1 MNVTPENPSG
11 PFDYGAGSG
20 TAPDET
26 SEVPAVAVVK
36 RYIEEHYNDTI
47 KLDDLARLVGL
58 TRFSLSKRF
67 RQRVGVSPYQYVC
80 QVRVR
85 RAQAMMREGRQLT
98 EIAGEV
104 GFFDQSHLARH
115 FKRLCGITPR
125 QYRSACDWPE
135 RP

>member
-1 MNVTPENPSG
+1 MRVTPEHPSG
-11 PFDYGAGSG
+11 PVDFGACPG
-20 TAPDET
+20 TVPDET
-26 SEVPAVAVVK
+26 SDVRAVATVK
-36 RYIEEHYNDTI
+36 RYIEDHYSDTI

-85 RAQAMMREGRQLT
+85 RAQTMMEEGRQLT

-115 FKRLCGITPR
+115 FKRLCGMTPR
-125 QYRSACDWPE
+125 QYRSRCDRPE
-135 RP
+135 H